1 MSLFLAVS
9 LQIHGQEQLNMH
21 RKTGPSD
28 AKIFKQRLDH
38 FAFGP
43 NALKTFDQR
52 YFENDQYVSD
62 PSTIGAALIE
72 IGGEGTIKSAP
83 GNDDFFGQIAQKYN
97 APIFQLEHRFYG
109 ESQPFVDDEKPL
121 SAEHLTYLSS
131 RHAIADL
138 VNFIYQKDAELCQ
151 QIGETQIPGKT
162 CVPWMIAGGSYAGAV
177 TAWITQQHPHLF
189 AASISSSGVVN
200 A

>member
-1 MSLFLAVS
+1 MSLFFAVS
-9 LQIHGQEQLNMH
+9 LQIHGQEQLNAR
-21 RKTGPSD
+21 RKAGPAD

-62 PSTIGAALIE
+62 PKTIGAALIE
-72 IGGEGTIKSAP
+72 IGGEGT
-83 GNDDFFGQIAQKYN
+83 
-97 APIFQLEHRFYG
+97 FYG

-138 VNFIYQKDAELCQ
+138 VNFIYQKDAELC
-151 QIGETQIPGKT
+151 
-162 CVPWMIAGGSYAGAV
+162 A
-177 TAWITQQHPHLF
+177 
-189 AASISSSGVVN
+189 
-200 A
+200 